1 MNDQN
6 EAVVL
11 VSELLR
17 ILIEEQFK
25 TFTLFNSQPIHHQM
39 KQQTQSKLSM
49 DTLTDKPTSDEEHIY
64 SEGSLKLV
72 AYGSSP
78 SFQDRQ
84 RDFQLPALGKGL
96 ESHTT
101 CKPAFRY
108 PSVYGCIDRV
118 HLLQHAGRK
127 LIRQMLR
134 VSAHTECYCHSSCLI
149 I

>member
-1 MNDQN
+1 
-6 EAVVL
+6 
-11 VSELLR
+11 
-17 ILIEEQFK
+17 
-25 TFTLFNSQPIHHQM
+25 
-39 KQQTQSKLSM
+39 M

-72 AYGSSP
+72 AFGSQVLPRSP
-78 SFQDRQ
+78 KRL
-84 RDFQLPALGKGL
+84 QLPALGKRL

-101 CKPAFRY
+101 CKLAFRY